1 MQAMLHTGA
10 APGVISLFSCLGML
24 LYRFNG
30 MNAAALVAHSASLP
44 QWEALCA
51 SEADK
56 ATLRALAQVL
66 QSAGTSEEQYNAA
79 AQEFAG
85 VFQNPAAPVPLW
97 ESFWVSD
104 ENLYF
109 TQETHEVLQWYRT
122 FGIELVAQNE
132 PADHMGLEM
141 LFVAILLQG
150 AAKGSPQHG
159 QALALFWQEH
169 LGVWAG
175 PCLDALQ
182 KTVETPFWQAVVA
195 AGHVAVS
202 AMVQYMA
209 TMDADALEDSFTEET
224 P

>member
-1 MQAMLHTGA
+1 MLHSGA
-10 APGVISLFSCLGML
+10 APGLISLFSCLGTL
-24 LYRFNG
+24 FYRFQG
-30 MNAAALVAHSASLP
+30 MDTAALAAHSASLP

-56 ATLRALAQVL
+56 AALRAFAQAL
-66 QSAGTSEEQYNAA
+66 HAAATSKEQHSTA

-97 ESFWVSD
+97 ESFWVSS
-104 ENLYF
+104 EHLYF

-122 FGIELVAQNE
+122 FGLDLVAHNE
-132 PADHMGLEM
+132 PADHIGLEM

-150 AAKGSPQHG
+150 AVKGSPQHG
-159 QALALFWQEH
+159 EALALFWQEH
-169 LGVWAG
+169 LGVWAN
-175 PCLDALQ
+175 PCLEALQ

-195 AGHVAVS
+195 AGHVAVN
-202 AMVQYMA
+202 AVEQYA
-209 TMDADALEDSFTEET
+209 ILMDTPEDSLVGKA